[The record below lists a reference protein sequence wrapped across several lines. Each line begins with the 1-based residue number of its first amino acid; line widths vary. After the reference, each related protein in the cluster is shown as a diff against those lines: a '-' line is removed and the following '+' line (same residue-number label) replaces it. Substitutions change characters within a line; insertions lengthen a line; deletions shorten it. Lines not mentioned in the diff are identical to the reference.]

1 DPQRVA
7 KPFGQRRDGR
17 LQRGLQV
24 AGCRHA
30 DQLGQVDR
38 VRAVGELRPERGQEQ
53 IRLASGLGH
62 GLETDTRLGG
72 DPPHARRGVAVLGE
86 QRGRGGDHVLPGAL
100 SAFAAHGRFVSAA
113 GAARFGRFGYH
124 RFRRYIVSVKY
135 RPPGRDV
142 MSSVLVCVQ
151 PARGHVG
158 PTKPLVAALV
168 AAGHDVA
175 VITGARYRDAFTE
188 LGADVTVLLGEVDFD
203 ETDLNGSIPGREGL
217 RGPKLGRFELSRFAG
232 AMSQQLR
239 TVDKV
244 LACGVDVVLCD
255 PLFAAGMAL
264 VNREDRPRVLA
275 LGFLPLTAP
284 TPYRPPSRRPLD
296 RVRGAVMRRFM
307 GWMMAPAQ
315 QIAERGVHEL
325 VGVETGL
332 CFMDWPMCSDGVLQM
347 TCPGFEFP
355 RTLPA
360 PVHFIGP
367 TTTSSAS
374 EHDLPEWWHELDGS
388 RP

>member
-1 DPQRVA
+1 
-7 KPFGQRRDGR
+7 
-17 LQRGLQV
+17 
-24 AGCRHA
+24 
-30 DQLGQVDR
+30 
-38 VRAVGELRPERGQEQ
+38 
-53 IRLASGLGH
+53 
-62 GLETDTRLGG
+62 
-72 DPPHARRGVAVLGE
+72 
-86 QRGRGGDHVLPGAL
+86 
-100 SAFAAHGRFVSAA
+100 
-113 GAARFGRFGYH
+113 
-124 RFRRYIVSVKY
+124 
-135 RPPGRDV
+135 

-188 LGADVTVLLGEVDFD
+188 LGADVTVLPGEVDFD

-388 RP
+388 RPVVHVTQGTVANDDLGMLVEPTIEALADEDVLVVATTCGT